1 MKRTL
6 KLALLSLVVGTLI
19 VVALTSDLRQ
29 ALQAALVWIE
39 AQEAWGPFAFILFF
53 VLATVLFLPGSILTL
68 EAGALFGVAA
78 GSVYVSIA
86 STLGATGAFL
96 IGRHLARDWVAS
108 KVGTN
113 QTFKAID
120 DAVGVG
126 GWRIVG
132 LTRLSPVFPFN
143 TLNYAFGLTSV
154 SLKEYVL
161 AFTSMRRAGRGNER

>member
-68 EAGALFGVAA
+68 GAAALFGRRNRRLEDRWAHP
-78 GSVYVSIA
+78 S
-86 STLGATGAFL
+86 
-96 IGRHLARDWVAS
+96 LARLSVQHLELRVRPHRRISQGGPAVS
-108 KVGTN
+108 SN
-113 QTFKAID
+113 
-120 DAVGVG
+120 DA
-126 GWRIVG
+126 
-132 LTRLSPVFPFN
+132 LP
-143 TLNYAFGLTSV
+143 
-154 SLKEYVL
+154 
-161 AFTSMRRAGRGNER
+161 